1 MLYTR
6 NFLPAVE
13 HLGGPVYWLTY
24 IRRPYSVELLQ
35 FTEEMQSRIFYRV
48 TGQSSIKLQ
57 KSAHSLESLKETTSK
72 PSDGIIAGSS
82 SEVWIISQE
91 QWDAIVAEDRA

>member
-24 IRRPYSVELLQ
+24 IRRPYSVELQ
-35 FTEEMQSRIFYRV
+35 QSRIFYRV